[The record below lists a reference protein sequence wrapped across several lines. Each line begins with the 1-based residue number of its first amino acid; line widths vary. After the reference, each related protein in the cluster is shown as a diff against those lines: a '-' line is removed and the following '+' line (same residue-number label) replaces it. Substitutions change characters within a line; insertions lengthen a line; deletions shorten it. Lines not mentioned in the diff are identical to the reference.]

1 MWNSKWYLIGIECH
15 NIVSMIMQFG
25 AGSLSIAI
33 DIVDK
38 INERCK
44 VMIYYYSQI
53 DVEYILDNSNWS
65 TDMWNRTFNIIAV
78 IVYHG

>member
-1 MWNSKWYLIGIECH
+1 
-15 NIVSMIMQFG
+15 MIMQFG

-53 DVEYILDNSNWS
+53 DVEYILDNSN
-65 TDMWNRTFNIIAV
+65 
-78 IVYHG
+78 